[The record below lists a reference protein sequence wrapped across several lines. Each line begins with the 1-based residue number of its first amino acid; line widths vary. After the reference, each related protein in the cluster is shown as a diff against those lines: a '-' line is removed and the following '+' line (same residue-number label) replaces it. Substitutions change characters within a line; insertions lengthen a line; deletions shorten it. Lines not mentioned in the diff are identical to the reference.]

1 MNSMTTNYDESGRFS
16 IPKSTAQKGLFIWGL
31 ATLFYF
37 FDNLLNVSPS
47 AMKSELMQEFSCS
60 GAALGALSSCYL
72 WSYGLMQIPV
82 GILIDKYGTRR
93 LLTIA
98 SISCALGSFVFG
110 WAVTLEM
117 AMLGRLLIGF
127 GASFAVVGCTKIA
140 SIWFSPSRFAFF
152 IGLMVTI
159 GMLGAAF
166 GLSTVNWIVTQLG
179 WRQAMYLAA
188 VVAVGIALLLWSL
201 VRDSNNRSN
210 SSAESGKVQEINIV
224 KDVLEVVKCPQA
236 WVASVYAGLMFVPT
250 LAFGALW
257 GVPYLVE
264 AHSYSNMEAGSIVSL
279 IFIGWACGGPLYGWF
294 SDYIGKRNLPMYIA
308 NISTLVITLM
318 IIYMTNLSITVMGVL
333 MFLLGF
339 FSSGFII
346 AFAVMKEK
354 NRPELSGTAVGFINT
369 LNTFGGAFFQYII
382 GKVLDSV
389 SSGEVNPNTG
399 EVVYSLHEYQ
409 EALLA
414 LPVCLIASLI
424 VLFFLKETNCR
435 SSY

>member
-1 MNSMTTNYDESGRFS
+1 MSSMTTNYDESGRFS
-16 IPKSTAQKGLFIWGL
+16 ISKSTAQKGLFIWGL

-82 GILIDKYGTRR
+82 GILIDKYGPRR

-110 WAVTLEM
+110 WSVTLEM

-140 SIWFSPSRFAFF
+140 SIWFSSSRFAFF
-152 IGLMVTI
+152 VGLMVTI

-166 GLSTVNWIVTQLG
+166 GLSTVNWFVTQLG
-179 WRQAMYLAA
+179 WRQSMYLAA
-188 VVAVGIALLLWSL
+188 VVGIGIAGLLWFL
-201 VRDSNNRSN
+201 VRDSSNENEKAKESANR
-210 SSAESGKVQEINIV
+210 EINITR
-224 KDVLEVVKCPQA
+224 DILEVVKCPQA
-236 WVASVYAGLMFVPT
+236 WVASIYAGLMFVPT

-257 GVPYLVE
+257 GVPFLIE
-264 AHSYSNMEAGSIVSL
+264 AHNYTNMEAGSIVSL

-294 SDYIGKRNLPMYIA
+294 SDHIGKRNIPMYFA
-308 NISTLVITLM
+308 NIATLTVTLM
-318 IIYMTNLSITVMGVL
+318 IIYMTNISITVMGVL

-389 SSGEVNPNTG
+389 SSGTVDADTG
-399 EVVYSLHEYQ
+399 VIVYSLHEYQ
-409 EALLA
+409 EALMA
-414 LPVCLIASLI
+414 LPVCLIASL
-424 VLFFLKETNCR
+424 VFLFFLKETNCR